1 MLPPPALSSNLPLST
16 EPTLRLVE
24 ATSEEK
30 IQAWTLN
37 GQSWRGALSLPTYL
51 DRERH
56 LAAQSLT
63 RHGGIT
69 YWALTHKPSPQGDPR
84 VVLSTCEAL
93 RKRALVATKYRGVEE
108 VICYGIGS
116 VFCRNEYR
124 RRGYARRMM
133 KELGKRLEIWGQ
145 GKGEKTKFT
154 VLYSDIGKVRLLPY
168 VRSKKMAIGAN
179 QWLS

>member
-24 ATSEEK
+24 ATPEEK
-30 IQAWTLN
+30 IQTWSLN

-69 YWALTHKPSPQGDPR
+69 YWALTNPPSPQDNAR

-93 RKRALVATKYRGVEE
+93 RKRALVATKHREVEE
-108 VICYGIGS
+108 VISYGIGS

-124 RRGYARRMM
+124 GRGYARRMM
-133 KELGKRLEIWGQ
+133 KELGKRLEGWGQ

-168 VRSKKMAIGAN
+168 VRSKS
-179 QWLS
+179 WL